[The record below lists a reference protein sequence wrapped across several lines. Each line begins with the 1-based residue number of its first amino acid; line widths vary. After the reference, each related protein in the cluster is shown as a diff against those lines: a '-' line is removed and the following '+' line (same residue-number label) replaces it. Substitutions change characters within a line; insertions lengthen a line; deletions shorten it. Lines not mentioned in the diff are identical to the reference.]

1 MVRHSTNTASLC
13 SVLLA
18 ALIVSL
24 SLVGVAAAQTTSRG
38 QDQTALLGP
47 SRSLINSTGD
57 FNTAS
62 VFNALYANTTG
73 DFNTASGFN
82 ALYANTTGDF
92 NTASG
97 VNALLSTTTGGNNTA
112 SGAYALLN
120 NITGSKNNTIRTR
133 ANGSV

>member
-38 QDQTALLGP
+38 EDQTALLGP
-47 SRSLINSTGD
+47 SSMRINSTGALH
-57 FNTAS
+57 TAS
-62 VFNALYANTTG
+62 A
-73 DFNTASGFN
+73 FN